1 MERKTI
7 TAEHRTDARDVYSS
21 SFVGVLMVAA
31 GKEGKDTCTGDSGGP
46 MFARQDDKRYQIGII
61 SFGEGCATQKYP
73 GVHTEVNA
81 RAIRT
86 YIVNAAGPF

>member
-1 MERKTI
+1 
-7 TAEHRTDARDVYSS
+7 
-21 SFVGVLMVAA
+21 
-31 GKEGKDTCTGDSGGP
+31 
-46 MFARQDDKRYQIGII
+46 MFARQDDKRYQIGIT